1 MKLLYKD
8 KDLVLK
14 IVPDSSPAFEVLS
27 DNVYSEIVANNTSV
41 SVGQTKKDGEAA
53 EETTLEMYINI
64 HGSQSKLV
72 KNEIVQRLGF
82 ELDEALST
90 ASQEIQD
97 YWSGIGINDTVV
109 LDDTCLILPL
119 FDDIT
124 KYVALGIVSVE
135 SIITS
140 HRPLTEALA
149 AAEETTTTTTEA
161 PAE

>member
-53 EETTLEMYINI
+53 EETTLETYINI
-64 HGSQSKLV
+64 HGSQSELFKY
-72 KNEIVQRLGF
+72 EIVQRLGF